1 MAMYSLEELKELIET
16 VDKSSVT
23 GLELESAD
31 GEKLAIKKKVYTASV
46 QPAAA
51 AAAQVTTAQE
61 MPSAEAKEE
70 AKPIE
75 GKTIT
80 CPMVG
85 VFYSASAP
93 DAEPYVKVGSKVN
106 KGDVVCIIEA
116 MKLMNEITATES
128 GTIEEI
134 LIENGQIAE
143 YGQPLFKLS

>member
-23 GLELESAD
+23 GLELVDAK
-31 GEKLAIKKKVYTASV
+31 GEKLVIKKKVYTAA
-46 QPAAA
+46 QPVAVASPQITEA
-51 AAAQVTTAQE
+51 LQASPSKEPEQE
-61 MPSAEAKEE
+61 
-70 AKPIE
+70 KPAP

-85 VFYSASAP
+85 VFYSASSP

-143 YGQPLFKLS
+143 FGQPLFRLS